1 MRLLILLMIAAIIAS
16 LASALVYLL
25 KDSGQSKRTVKAL
38 TIRVAISVSLF
49 LLLLLGFALG
59 IIEPSPGP
67 LNTQ

>member
-25 KDSGQSKRTVKAL
+25 KDSGKSKRTVKAL